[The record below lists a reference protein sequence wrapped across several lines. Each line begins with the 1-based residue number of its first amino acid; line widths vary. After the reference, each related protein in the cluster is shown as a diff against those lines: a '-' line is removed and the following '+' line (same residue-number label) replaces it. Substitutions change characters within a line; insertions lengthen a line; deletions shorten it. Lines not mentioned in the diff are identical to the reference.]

1 MERKKKMR
9 SPFSRIGTWIGV
21 VTMASLLSACV
32 VQRPYGYGQPQQQP
46 YPQQQYPQQQYPQ
59 QPQQPAYGYEQQP
72 AQGVMEYGVVS
83 HIEAIPRTVQRGST
97 SGVGAIL
104 GAVIGGVVGNQIG
117 GGMGRAAMTAA
128 GVLGGAAAGNA
139 IEGQTAPRGEVG
151 GGYRMF
157 IQLDRSG
164 GQRVYDVPDTGD
176 LRPGDRVRMVNGQIS
191 RY

>member
-1 MERKKKMR
+1 MR

-32 VQRPYGYGQPQQQP
+32 VQRPYGYGQPQQQQP

-128 GVLGGAAAGNA
+128 GALGGAAAGNA

>member
-1 MERKKKMR
+1 MR

-32 VQRPYGYGQPQQQP
+32 VQRPYGYGQPQQPYPQQQ

-104 GAVIGGVVGNQIG
+104 GAVIGGVVGNQVE
-117 GGMGRAAMTAA
+117 GRRQQAQNYQIS
-128 GVLGGAAAGNA
+128 VRLDN
-139 IEGQTAPRGEVG
+139 GE
-151 GGYRMF
+151 YRTVV
-157 IQLDRSG
+157 QDSA
-164 GQRVYDVPDTGD
+164 VD
-176 LRPGDRVRMVNGQIS
+176 LRPGNRVRVVDGRVY